1 VRPRIRHS
9 GQPTAISSKSGLI
22 DAVGTFGNN
31 TFQTVRFHELQ
42 HLGCRLVGHL
52 GEPHVIAGLDQS
64 CQDASAPQA
73 GATSGLVPCG
83 SGCRMHRR

>member
-1 VRPRIRHS
+1 
-9 GQPTAISSKSGLI
+9 
-22 DAVGTFGNN
+22 
-31 TFQTVRFHELQ
+31 VRFHELQ